1 VRSMSIGLCGFL
13 EIDTNVC
20 EAHTGYDASRR
31 TTGRRSVTEEE
42 LNSAAGRRVPVTLTE
57 VAARAGVSRA
67 TAARALGGYGS
78 VSDTARALVEAAA
91 AELKYRP
98 NGMARSTRTGTT
110 STVGVVVAD
119 IGSAFFARC
128 VRGISDAGRA
138 RGYEVLVVNTDEDV
152 DAERAAVRLLVEHRA
167 AGMIVAPAARIGG
180 SHLVEAQTVGIPVVL
195 MDRRVRG
202 LDTDRVAGDN
212 RGGAKLAMEQLIRA
226 GHRRIAFVSSAA
238 GPHGAPRGQHPPV
251 DDLVTSGGDRAR
263 AYLDALSEAAVKD
276 PGYYLRLCPFGEEA
290 AYTATTELLAL
301 PKPPTAVFASD
312 SVIALGVLRAVHDV
326 GALIPQD
333 VSVVAGDD
341 PSWSSVTTPE
351 LSSIDQPVYDLG
363 HTAMNLLLDRLS
375 EPDAPWRD
383 VVLPTTFL
391 NRGSIAPPARG
402 SRRRLVHHE
411 GPTIEQSG

>member
-1 VRSMSIGLCGFL
+1 MDSAA
-13 EIDTNVC
+13 T
-20 EAHTGYDASRR
+20 RR
-31 TTGRRSVTEEE
+31 T
-42 LNSAAGRRVPVTLTE
+42 PVTLTE

-78 VSDTARALVEAAA
+78 VSVTARSLVEAAA
-91 AELKYRP
+91 AELAYRP

-119 IGSAFFARC
+119 IGNAFFSRC

-152 DAERAAVRLLVEHRA
+152 DAERAAVSLLVEHRA
-167 AGMIVAPAARIGG
+167 AGMIVAPAARTGG

-195 MDRRVRG
+195 VDRRVRG
-202 LDTDRVAGDN
+202 LDTDRVAADN
-212 RGGAKLAMEQLIRA
+212 RGGAMLAMERLLRA

-238 GPHGAPRGQHPPV
+238 GPQGAPPGQHPPV
-251 DDLVTSGGDRAR
+251 DDLVTSGGDRVR
-263 AYLDALSEAAVKD
+263 AYLGALSEAGVKD
-276 PGYYLRLCPFGEEA
+276 PGSYLRLCPFGEDA
-290 AYTATTELLAL
+290 AYTATTDLLAL
-301 PKPPTAVFASD
+301 PKPPTALFASD
-312 SVIALGVLRAVHDV
+312 SVIALGVLRAAHDA
-326 GALIPQD
+326 GASIPDD

-341 PSWSSVTTPE
+341 PVWSSVTTPG

-375 EPDAPWRD
+375 EPDVPWRD

-391 NRGSIAPPARG
+391 DRGSIARRARG
-402 SRRRLVHHE
+402 ASRRPVHQE
-411 GPTIEQSG
+411 RPNLEQSG

>member
-1 VRSMSIGLCGFL
+1 MDSAA
-13 EIDTNVC
+13 T
-20 EAHTGYDASRR
+20 RR
-31 TTGRRSVTEEE
+31 T
-42 LNSAAGRRVPVTLTE
+42 PVTLTE

-78 VSDTARALVEAAA
+78 VSETARSLVEAAA
-91 AELKYRP
+91 AELAYRP

-119 IGSAFFARC
+119 IGNAFFSRC

-152 DAERAAVRLLVEHRA
+152 DAERAAVSLLVEHRA
-167 AGMIVAPAARIGG
+167 AGMIVAPAARTGG

-195 MDRRVRG
+195 VDRRVRG
-202 LDTDRVAGDN
+202 LDTDRVAADN
-212 RGGAKLAMEQLIRA
+212 RGGAMLAMERLLRA

-238 GPHGAPRGQHPPV
+238 GPQGAPPGQHPPV
-251 DDLVTSGGDRAR
+251 DDLVTSGGDRVR
-263 AYLDALSEAAVKD
+263 AYLGALSEAGVKD
-276 PGYYLRLCPFGEEA
+276 PGSYLRLCPFGEDA
-290 AYTATTELLAL
+290 AYTATTDLLAL
-301 PKPPTAVFASD
+301 PKPPTALFASD
-312 SVIALGVLRAVHDV
+312 SVIALGVLRAAHDA
-326 GALIPQD
+326 GASIPDD

-341 PSWSSVTTPE
+341 PVWSSVTTPG

-375 EPDAPWRD
+375 EPDVPWRD

-391 NRGSIAPPARG
+391 DRGSIARRARG
-402 SRRRLVHHE
+402 ASRRPVHQE
-411 GPTIEQSG
+411 RPNLEQSG

>member
-1 VRSMSIGLCGFL
+1 MR
-13 EIDTNVC
+13 
-20 EAHTGYDASRR
+20 A
-31 TTGRRSVTEEE
+31 VTEGQ
-42 LNSAAGRRVPVTLTE
+42 LDSAAGRRAPVTLTE

-78 VSDTARALVEAAA
+78 VSDAARALVEAAA
-91 AELKYRP
+91 TELKYRP

-119 IGSAFFARC
+119 IGNAFFARC

-138 RGYEVLVVNTDEDV
+138 RGYGVIVVNTDENV

-167 AGMIVAPAARIGG
+167 AGMIVAPAARTGG
-180 SHLVEAQTVGIPVVL
+180 SHLAEAQTVGIPVVL

-202 LDTDRVAGDN
+202 LDTDRVAADN

-238 GPHGAPRGQHPPV
+238 GPHGAPPGQHPPV
-251 DDLVTSGGDRAR
+251 DDLVTSGGDRVQ

-276 PGYYLRLCPFGEEA
+276 PGYYLRLCPFGEDA

-312 SVIALGVLRAVHDV
+312 SVIALGVLRAVHDA
-326 GALIPQD
+326 GASVPED
-333 VSVVAGDD
+333 VSVVAGDA
-341 PSWSSVTTPE
+341 PAWSPVTTPG
-351 LSSIDQPVYDLG
+351 LSSVDQPVYDLG
-363 HTAMNLLLDRLS
+363 HTAMNLLLDRLN

-391 NRGSIAPPARG
+391 SRGSIARRARG
-402 SRRRLVHHE
+402 GRRRLIHQE
-411 GPTIEQSG
+411 PLTIEQSG